1 MFSTYG
7 FLVPRT
13 PMHPRLTSAY
23 PPKVI
28 GALVVAALAAGMI
41 LSLPDA
47 SSSSPNLPAT
57 SPAPQRSEE
66 SSASAGDLACGR
78 QTWPYLDQRCAD
90 SAAKTPGQATHQV
103 RVVSTD
109 RGTSSTIVTAV
120 ASDPPKPP
128 ADISR
133 LRESA
138 AKLQSPDPQKNPAAD
153 AKQNLIQNIVA
164 MTASVQDFP
173 PQTMA
178 PRGATPMANSEETEQ
193 KSKAKA
199 ADRRAI
205 KPAKLRERNR
215 PPIPAEAAAYAQDTG
230 TAPEQI
236 RTSRVPADVVQAVK
250 NATAQERPSSRVPED
265 VIQAVEADSRRS
277 AASSSGRRV
286 IVSQK
291 YNAQDEGEIVTVSS
305 PRGRGQRVYLVPR
318 ESIEASSGW

>member
-7 FLVPRT
+7 LLLRT
-13 PMHPRLTSAY
+13 PVHPRLTSAY

-28 GALVVAALAAGMI
+28 GALVVASLAAGMI

-57 SPAPQRSEE
+57 SPAPQRSED
-66 SSASAGDLACGR
+66 SAAGDLACGR
-78 QTWPYLDQRCAD
+78 QTWPYLDQRCAEP
-90 SAAKTPGQATHQV
+90 AAKTPGQATHQV

-153 AKQNLIQNIVA
+153 AKQNLVQNIVA

-178 PRGATPMANSEETEQ
+178 VG
-193 KSKAKA
+193 
-199 ADRRAI
+199 
-205 KPAKLRERNR
+205 
-215 PPIPAEAAAYAQDTG
+215 
-230 TAPEQI
+230 
-236 RTSRVPADVVQAVK
+236 
-250 NATAQERPSSRVPED
+250 
-265 VIQAVEADSRRS
+265 
-277 AASSSGRRV
+277 SGRRV

-305 PRGRGQRVYLVPR
+305 PRSRGQRVYLVPR
-318 ESIEASSGW
+318 ESIEANSGW